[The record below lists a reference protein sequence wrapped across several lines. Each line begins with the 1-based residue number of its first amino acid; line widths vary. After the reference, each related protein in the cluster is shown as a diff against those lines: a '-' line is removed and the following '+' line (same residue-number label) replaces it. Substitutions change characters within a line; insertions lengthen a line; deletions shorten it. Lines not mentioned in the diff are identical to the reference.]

1 MTTVRYIYMIS
12 FDRSETNS
20 VCDNQNTW
28 DDTISCSILVPTDV
42 PPPSFT
48 FNCPTLYFFALYP
61 TVSHF
66 WLYSEKPDCFPC
78 QLQ

>member
-42 PPPSFT
+42 PPPHLLLIVLHCIFLPFT
-48 FNCPTLYFFALYP
+48 LL
-61 TVSHF
+61 
-66 WLYSEKPDCFPC
+66 
-78 QLQ
+78 

>member
-42 PPPSFT
+42 PPP
-48 FNCPTLYFFALYP
+48 PLIYF
-61 TVSHF
+61 
-66 WLYSEKPDCFPC
+66 
-78 QLQ
+78 

>member
-42 PPPSFT
+42 PPP
-48 FNCPTLYFFALYP
+48 LIYF
-61 TVSHF
+61 
-66 WLYSEKPDCFPC
+66 
-78 QLQ
+78 